1 MRKFSENELSTII
14 LDEDDNLV
22 CITDPDTYDIV
33 YLNKGAKRLFH
44 LSMEEDCYKK
54 RKCYALLQGLNQPC
68 SFCTNKFLTTHDF
81 YRWEFFNP
89 VVQRYFMIK
98 DKFIVLD
105 NKTYRLEIAVDLTD
119 KEEERKTLELE
130 LEKHR
135 AVTDLMQKLD
145 LRDMNSDIISEM
157 LHNLGE
163 MYDGDRCYIIDA
175 DYASR
180 TFNNTYEWCNDGIH
194 PEIQNIQGVPF
205 EGMQRWLDEY
215 EKNGELIIDSLH
227 HEVAKDSFEYQ
238 FLKSQNIESIISVP
252 LLDGNKI
259 VGLIG
264 VDNPK
269 KFNKNLSFI
278 KTIAQFYVNEMKKL
292 KVLHKLQKLSIIDS
306 LTHVFNRNEY
316 INEVERFKQ
325 EPKTKVGTAF
335 IDLNELKTVN
345 DKLGHDFGDRLIIR
359 TAEILNKVFP
369 KAVYRIGG
377 DEFVVVEKGVDEEDF
392 NKQLKMLHHLLGLE
406 KTLKLSI
413 GSVWELAPENIE
425 GLVTKADQAM
435 YKEKHIYY
443 ASKNRIM
450 R

>member
-1 MRKFSENELSTII
+1 MSEFLENELSTVI

-22 CITDPDTYDIV
+22 CIADPDTYDIV

-44 LSMEEDCYKK
+44 LSMEEESYKN
-54 RKCYALLQGLNQPC
+54 RKCYSLLQGLDQPC
-68 SFCTNKFLTTHDF
+68 RFCTNKFLTTHDF

-98 DKFIVLD
+98 DKFIVLH

-145 LRDMNSDIISEM
+145 LRDMNSEIISEM

-175 DYASR
+175 DYGTC

-194 PEIQNIQGVPF
+194 PEIQNIQGIPF

-227 HEVAKDSFEYQ
+227 QELTKDSFEYQ

-278 KTIAQFYVNEMKKL
+278 KTIAQFYVNEMKEIE
-292 KVLHKLQKLSIIDS
+292 VFHKLQKLSIIDS

-325 EPKTKVGTAF
+325 QPKTKVGIAF
-335 IDLNELKTVN
+335 IDLNGLKAIN

-359 TAEILNKVFP
+359 AAELLNKVFP

-377 DEFVVVEKGVDEEDF
+377 DEFVVFEKNIDIENF
-392 NKQLKMLHHLLGLE
+392 NKLLESLHHLVESE
-406 KTLKLSI
+406 KNLSLSI
-413 GSVWELAPENIE
+413 GSVWEMTPRNIE
-425 GLVTKADQAM
+425 ALVTKADQEM
-435 YKEKHIYY
+435 YKQNHAYY
-443 ASKNRIM
+443 ASKNKTVW
-450 R
+450 

>member
-1 MRKFSENELSTII
+1 MSDFLENELSTVI

-22 CITDPDTYDIV
+22 CIVDPDTYDIV

-44 LSMEEDCYKK
+44 LSMEEESYKN
-54 RKCYALLQGLNQPC
+54 RKCYSLLQGLDQPC
-68 SFCTNKFLTTHDF
+68 SFCTNKFLTMHDF

-98 DKFIVLD
+98 DKFIILH

-175 DYASR
+175 DYGTR

-227 HEVAKDSFEYQ
+227 QELTKDSFEYQ

-278 KTIAQFYVNEMKKL
+278 KTIAQFYVSEMKKIE
-292 KVLHKLQKLSIIDS
+292 VLHKLQKLSIIDS
-306 LTHVFNRNEY
+306 LTHLFNRNEY
-316 INEVERFKQ
+316 INEVERFKYQ
-325 EPKTKVGTAF
+325 PETKVGIAF
-335 IDLNELKTVN
+335 IDLNELKVIN

-359 TAEILNKVFP
+359 AAELLNKVFP

-377 DEFVVVEKGVDEEDF
+377 DEFVVLEKNIDEENF
-392 NKQLKMLHHLLGLE
+392 NTRLELLLHLVESE
-406 KTLKLSI
+406 KNLSFSI
-413 GSVWELAPENIE
+413 GSVWKMAPKNIE
-425 GLVTKADQAM
+425 EMVTKADQEM
-435 YKEKHIYY
+435 YKEKHAYY
-443 ASKNRIM
+443 TSKNKTA
-450 R
+450 

>member
-1 MRKFSENELSTII
+1 MSDFLENELSTVI

-22 CITDPDTYDIV
+22 CIVDPDIYDIV

-44 LSMEEDCYKK
+44 LSMEEESYKN
-54 RKCYALLQGLNQPC
+54 RKCYSLLQGLDQPC
-68 SFCTNKFLTTHDF
+68 SFCTNKFLTMHDF

-98 DKFIVLD
+98 DKFIILH

-175 DYASR
+175 DYGTR

-227 HEVAKDSFEYQ
+227 QELTKDSFEYQ

-278 KTIAQFYVNEMKKL
+278 KTIAQFYVSEMKKIE
-292 KVLHKLQKLSIIDS
+292 VLHKLQKLSIIDS
-306 LTHVFNRNEY
+306 LTHLFNRNEY
-316 INEVERFKQ
+316 INEVERFKYQ
-325 EPKTKVGTAF
+325 PETKVGIAF
-335 IDLNELKTVN
+335 IDLNELKVIN

-359 TAEILNKVFP
+359 AAELLNKVFP

-377 DEFVVVEKGVDEEDF
+377 DEFVVLEKNIDEENF
-392 NKQLKMLHHLLGLE
+392 NTRLELLLHLVESE
-406 KTLKLSI
+406 KNLSFSI
-413 GSVWELAPENIE
+413 GSVWKMAPKNIE
-425 GLVTKADQAM
+425 EMVTKADQEM
-435 YKEKHIYY
+435 YKEKHAYY
-443 ASKNRIM
+443 TSKNKTA
-450 R
+450 